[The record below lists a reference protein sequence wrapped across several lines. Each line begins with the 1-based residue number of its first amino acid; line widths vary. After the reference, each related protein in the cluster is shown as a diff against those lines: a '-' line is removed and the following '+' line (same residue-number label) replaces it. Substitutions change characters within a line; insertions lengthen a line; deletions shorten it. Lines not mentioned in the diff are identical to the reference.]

1 MSISLDIVRVVA
13 VEVYIKY
20 NDIILY
26 SLRVFSYT
34 HTSRVCLYVYVFVFG
49 IMDFNR
55 KMSFLGY

>member
-1 MSISLDIVRVVA
+1 MSISLDIVRVV

-34 HTSRVCLYVYVFVFG
+34 HTSRVCLYVYVFG